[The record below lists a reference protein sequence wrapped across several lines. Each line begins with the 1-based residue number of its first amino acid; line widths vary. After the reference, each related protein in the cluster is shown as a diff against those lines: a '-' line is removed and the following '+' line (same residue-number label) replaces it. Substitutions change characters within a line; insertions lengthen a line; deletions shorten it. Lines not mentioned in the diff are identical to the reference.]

1 MKNSCYFRTLILLI
15 LISTA
20 ITGCSISGQKL
31 ISLPT
36 ATPVTPTP
44 TPRICKT
51 SIVPFDQDAM
61 VLHPKFIVVLYD
73 LSSTEG
79 NYALEY
85 GDSARTTDL
94 FTFFENTFPDLLSS
108 GDEITF
114 FSLGYKYDDYNFAR
128 QEKYTS
134 RIQNPPNMQP
144 SPTPISTFV
153 PLATPVDTGETLK
166 DIQNQN
172 NFKATA
178 TVYAA
183 EATQVAFDHG
193 CAMQE
198 WEGVYSATHEY
209 FSSTQ
214 EAEATAISTQI
225 RGIAQSTPRVQA
237 TPFDY
242 ENVYEGLSHAST
254 AMKGKCSEYERCIL
268 VIFDDMHDWRNAS
281 EKNEMPEYMKI
292 RLDNVEVITV
302 MPQCLDIYQPDCAKN
317 ITLWQSEL
325 TDAGASRIEF
335 LNGDR
340 LKAKLFD
347 LIGEKK

>member
-1 MKNSCYFRTLILLI
+1 M
-15 LISTA
+15 
-20 ITGCSISGQKL
+20 
-31 ISLPT
+31 
-36 ATPVTPTP
+36 
-44 TPRICKT
+44 
-51 SIVPFDQDAM
+51 
-61 VLHPKFIVVLYD
+61 
-73 LSSTEG
+73 
-79 NYALEY
+79 
-85 GDSARTTDL
+85 
-94 FTFFENTFPDLLSS
+94 FTFFENTFPDLLKS

-114 FSLGYKYDDYNFAR
+114 YSLGYKYDDYNLAR
-128 QEKYTS
+128 QWKFTS
-134 RIQNPPNMQP
+134 RIKNPPNMQP
-144 SPTPISTFV
+144 SPTSISTYI

-198 WEGVYSATHEY
+198 WEGIYSATQEI
-209 FSSTQ
+209 FLSTQ

-225 RGIAQSTPRVQA
+225 RGIAQGTPRVQA

-325 TDAGASRIEF
+325 TEVGVSRIEF
-335 LNGDR
+335 INGDR
-340 LKAKLFD
+340 LKTKLVD
-347 LIGEKK
+347 LIGAK